1 MNQENSD
8 GQPKGQFRVVID
20 REANDALESYVAK
33 LNRDN
38 DTSKVSKSDLANFI
52 FQRID
57 DLLGDADI
65 ADIRAKYFDAKKAI
79 EVILKGGATLPGEIH
94 EALLKHCGIKPA
106 TKEKRAKKL
115 STPKLVDNV
124 S

>member
-1 MNQENSD
+1 MNKENNES
-8 GQPKGQFRVVID
+8 QPKEQFRVVID
-20 REANDALESYVAK
+20 REANDALESFVAK
-33 LNRDN
+33 LNTDS
-38 DTSKVSKSDLANFI
+38 DTSKVSRSDIANFF

-57 DLLGDADI
+57 DLVTDAEI

-79 EVILKGGATLPGEIH
+79 EGILKGGAGLPGEIQ